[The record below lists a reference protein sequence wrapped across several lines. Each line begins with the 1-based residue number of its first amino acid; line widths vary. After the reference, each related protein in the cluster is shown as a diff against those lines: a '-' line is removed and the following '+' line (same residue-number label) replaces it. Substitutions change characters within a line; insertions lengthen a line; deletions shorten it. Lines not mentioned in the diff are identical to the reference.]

1 MNKTKG
7 ILTNVVIILGAF
19 ALLFFT
25 QSCGTVAGIGK
36 DIQDVSDWSK
46 EKISKKLNDEG
57 GEQNDFAYENTEV
70 KIKDI
75 E

>member
-7 ILTNVVIILGAF
+7 ILTNVVILLGVF

-36 DIQDVSDWSK
+36 DIK